1 MRRGDLVTHAGP
13 CEYGKKPRPALVVQS
28 DRLLELDSVLLCLL
42 TSEDDTAPGLN
53 RVPIKPTSA
62 NGLQRPSQ
70 IMAEKLMSARRTKCG
85 KVIGHLEPEVMDEVD
100 VALALV
106 LGLAD

>member
-1 MRRGDLVTHAGP
+1 
-13 CEYGKKPRPALVVQS
+13 
-28 DRLLELDSVLLCLL
+28 
-42 TSEDDTAPGLN
+42 
-53 RVPIKPTSA
+53 
-62 NGLQRPSQ
+62 
-70 IMAEKLMSARRTKCG
+70 MAEKLMSARRTKCG